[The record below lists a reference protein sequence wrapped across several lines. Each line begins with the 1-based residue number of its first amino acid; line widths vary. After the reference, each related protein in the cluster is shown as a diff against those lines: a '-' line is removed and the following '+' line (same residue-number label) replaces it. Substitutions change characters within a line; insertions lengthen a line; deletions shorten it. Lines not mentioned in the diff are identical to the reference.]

1 MNFYERYEKIARAHG
16 LEPCSLEAANLFGL
30 TKSTISSWNT
40 KSTTPKG
47 DTVAVIAEKLGVTTD
62 YLLGLS
68 DDDKTVDRPASQK
81 TVPIRRQDPYFLQLY
96 NRLDKSDQLKIEGV
110 IQGLLMQD
118 KYSHGLNAAHTRT
131 DIDVTDEMRAHDDS
145 LIDDDDF

>member
-1 MNFYERYEKIARAHG
+1 MNFYERYEKVARSHG
-16 LEPCSLEAANLFGL
+16 LDPCSMEAANLFGVN
-30 TKSTISSWNT
+30 KATISSWNT
-40 KSTTPKG
+40 KNTTPKG
-47 DTVAVIAEKLGVTTD
+47 DTVAVIAQKMGVSTD

-68 DDDKTVDRPASQK
+68 DDDTKTDSPASQK
-81 TVPIRRQDPYFLQLY
+81 TVPIRRQDPYFMRLY

-118 KYSHGLNAAHTRT
+118 KYSRGLNAAHTRT

-145 LIDDDDF
+145 LMDDDDF